1 MIYYLSYSKMPAFFG
16 AGILFVSENCNSV
29 LSGFH
34 PKLNRWSGFGGKCR
48 NEESPL
54 VTAVREVIE
63 EIFGIFDVSH
73 GCLLELI
80 CCIHSLPNNNSGYI
94 LYIESETKLFQ
105 MADILVKNNYISPY
119 YLTLPKNAFELN
131 HFRQSKE
138 EMEITRIESF
148 YIIDLQDKKGLL
160 TNEFYN
166 DIQKYVMFPRHY
178 EFVTDSAMFKN
189 ILEELGDDS
198 I

>member
-1 MIYYLSYSKMPAFFG
+1 MPAFFG

-34 PKLNRWSGFGGKCR
+34 PKLNRWSGFGGKCY

-80 CCIHSLPNNNSGYI
+80 CCIHSLPNNNSGYV

-105 MADILVKNNYISPY
+105 MVDILVKNNYISPY

-178 EFVTDSAMFKN
+178 EFVTDSAMLKN